1 MMGLFIHLSILL
13 SELGVKQRRLEENSP
28 ARGDSKGIE
37 GKHRRAGGKSRA
49 QWLPVLI
56 FPCLESPRIYDEIRT
71 R

>member
-37 GKHRRAGGKSRA
+37 ATEGRREVKSTVA
-49 QWLPVLI
+49 SCPHFSV
-56 FPCLESPRIYDEIRT
+56 S
-71 R
+71 